1 MGLFA
6 CNLWAGPEANLA
18 CGDGGNNSV
27 VQQKQTEATADMPEN
42 SSSGGDMMADTEML
56 IRLVTAAALGSLI
69 GFERER
75 LLWAAGI
82 RTHMLVCVGSCLIM
96 IVSQYGFANVLTQ
109 QNVVLDPSRI
119 AAQVVSGI
127 GFLGAGA
134 ILARGEIVKGLT
146 TAASIWTVA
155 AVGLAVGGGLYLA
168 ASAST
173 VIILI
178 ILAGIKPL
186 EEAYRSRNQ
195 SCQLKIEV
203 DNGGLTPEL
212 LRSTLDL
219 RAGQVKR
226 FLVESRNQDGT
237 DELVILLSKVSSQ
250 DIATYPEKLK
260 ELDGVR
266 QVTILKRAKDQ
277 GANPT

>member
-1 MGLFA
+1 MS
-6 CNLWAGPEANLA
+6 N
-18 CGDGGNNSV
+18 
-27 VQQKQTEATADMPEN
+27 M
-42 SSSGGDMMADTEML
+42 EML
-56 IRLVTAAALGSLI
+56 LRLVTAAALGSLI

-96 IVSQYGFANVLTQ
+96 IVSQYGFSSILTEK
-109 QNVVLDPSRI
+109 NVVLDPSRI

-134 ILARGEIVKGLT
+134 ILARGEIIKGLT

-168 ASAST
+168 ASSST

-178 ILAGIKPL
+178 ILAGIKPI

-203 DNGGLTPEL
+203 DNGSLTPEL
-212 LRSTLDL
+212 LRSALDL
-219 RAGQVKR
+219 RTGQIKR
-226 FLVESRNQDGT
+226 FLVQTRDTQGSD
-237 DELVILLSKVSSQ
+237 DLLVLISKVSSQ
-250 DIATYPEKLK
+250 DIASFSNKLN
-260 ELDGVR
+260 ELDGVKS
-266 QVTILKRAKDQ
+266 VTVVKSKDGQAKV
-277 GANPT
+277 A